1 MKVFSAILLESTEN
15 MFNLI
20 ECVPLTDL
28 AIALKYAEEDI
39 KNYFY
44 DNMPIYKKSLVI
56 DLIEELNEITKEES
70 IRVQHE
76 IINSLKD
83 IKNEGVCIK

>member
-28 AIALKYAEEDI
+28 AIALKYAE
-39 KNYFY
+39 
-44 DNMPIYKKSLVI
+44 
-56 DLIEELNEITKEES
+56 
-70 IRVQHE
+70 
-76 IINSLKD
+76 
-83 IKNEGVCIK
+83 